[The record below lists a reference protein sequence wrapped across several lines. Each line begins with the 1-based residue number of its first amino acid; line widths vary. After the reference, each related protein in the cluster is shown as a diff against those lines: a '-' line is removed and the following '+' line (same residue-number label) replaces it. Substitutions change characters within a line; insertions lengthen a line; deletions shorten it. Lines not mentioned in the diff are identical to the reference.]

1 MFSSTWVMSISLTQL
16 LLGRDQDGSSGG
28 GACFALHSDDTYGDF
43 RLAAYMVLLSFSNTF
58 ITFTIVFPLLGCWL
72 CATWGEEINSDAYR
86 HIVLSDCIL

>member
-72 CATWGEEINSDAYR
+72 LVVCHLGRRNKTAMHTDT
-86 HIVLSDCIL
+86 